1 MMQKVGSD
9 TDLGTAKE
17 LLQGKLSFFRGMT
30 AEQLT
35 LQQEYFSFKQVAAGE
50 ELWHE
55 GEAGEYL
62 AFVLSGCMQLKKDT
76 EFGGKSVVVGVFSSG
91 AVIGELSFS
100 RNDVR
105 VVTAAALEDSQV
117 AILTRACFDTLAKE
131 HPALGVKLLETVLQA
146 TCKRLEKSYERLAA
160 IF

>member
-1 MMQKVGSD
+1 MKQMGADEK
-9 TDLGTAKE
+9 
-17 LLQGKLSFFRGMT
+17 LLQDKLPFFRGLNADQM
-30 AEQLT
+30 A
-35 LQQEYFSFKQVAAGE
+35 LQQAYFSVKQVSAGQ

-55 GEAGEYL
+55 GQPGEYL

-76 EFGGKSVVVGVFSSG
+76 EFGGTPVVVGVFSAG

-105 VVTAAALEDSQV
+105 VVTAAALDESRV
-117 AILTRACFDTLAKE
+117 AILTRPRFEALVKE
-131 HPALGVKLLETVLQA
+131 HPELGVKLLETVLQA

>member
-1 MMQKVGSD
+1 MNRGAGGRTNDAAVES
-9 TDLGTAKE
+9 
-17 LLQGKLSFFRGMT
+17 LLRESLPFFRGLN
-30 AEQLT
+30 AEQVT
-35 LQQEYFSFKQVAAGE
+35 LQLAYFSVRQVAVGE
-50 ELWHE
+50 ELWRE
-55 GEAGEYL
+55 GEPGEYL

-76 EFGGKSVVVGVFSSG
+76 EFSGKSVVVGVFSAG

-105 VVTAAALEDSQV
+105 VVTAAALEDCQV
-117 AILTRACFDTLAKE
+117 AVLTRSRFDALVQDY
-131 HPALGVKLLETVLQA
+131 PALGVKLLETVLQA

>member
-1 MMQKVGSD
+1 MSRGAVSGVSGEIAEK
-9 TDLGTAKE
+9 
-17 LLQGKLSFFRGMT
+17 LLREKLPFFRGLS
-30 AEQLT
+30 AEQMA
-35 LQQEYFSFKQVAAGE
+35 LQQTYFSLKQVAAGD

-62 AFVLSGCMQLKKDT
+62 AFVLSGCIQLKKDT
-76 EFGGKSVVVGVFSSG
+76 EFGGTPVVVGVFSDG

-105 VVTAAALEDSQV
+105 VVTAAALEDCQV
-117 AILTRACFDTLAKE
+117 AVLTRACFDALVKD
-131 HPALGVKLLETVLQA
+131 HPTLGVKLLEAVLQA

>member
-1 MMQKVGSD
+1 MNRGAGS
-9 TDLGTAKE
+9 GTNGAAVE
-17 LLQGKLSFFRGMT
+17 SLLQDRLSFFRGLN
-30 AEQLT
+30 AEQVA
-35 LQQEYFSFKQVAAGE
+35 LQQAYFSVRQVAVGE
-50 ELWHE
+50 ELWRE
-55 GEAGEYL
+55 GDPGEYL

-76 EFGGKSVVVGVFSSG
+76 EFGGKSVVVGVFSAG

-105 VVTAAALEDSQV
+105 VVTAAALEDCQV
-117 AILTRACFDTLAKE
+117 AVLPRSGFDALVQD

>member
-1 MMQKVGSD
+1 MSRGAGSEIS
-9 TDLGTAKE
+9 GEVVEK
-17 LLQGKLSFFRGMT
+17 LLQEKLSFFRGLS
-30 AEQLT
+30 AEQLA
-35 LQQEYFSFKQVAAGE
+35 LQQAYFSVKQVAAGD

-76 EFGGKSVVVGVFSSG
+76 EFGGTPVVVGVFSDG

-105 VVTAAALEDSQV
+105 VLTAAALENSQV
-117 AILTRACFDTLAKE
+117 AVLTRPRFDALVKE
-131 HPALGVKLLETVLQA
+131 YPALGVKLLEAVLQA

>member
-1 MMQKVGSD
+1 MNQVAGPE
-9 TDLGTAKE
+9 TDNAVLSRLLREKMPLFRKLDAE
-17 LLQGKLSFFRGMT
+17 QVALLQP
-30 AEQLT
+30 
-35 LQQEYFSFKQVAAGE
+35 YFSLRKVAAGE

-55 GEAGEYL
+55 GEPGEYL

-76 EFGGKSVVVGVFSSG
+76 EFGGKQVVVGVFSAG

-105 VVTAAALEDSQV
+105 VVTAAALEECQLAV
-117 AILTRACFDTLAKE
+117 LTRPRFDALMKD
-131 HPALGVKLLETVLQA
+131 HPALGALLLEIVLQA
-146 TCKRLEKSYERLAA
+146 ACKRLEKSYERLAS

>member
-1 MMQKVGSD
+1 MKQMGAAE
-9 TDLGTAKE
+9 G
-17 LLQGKLSFFRGMT
+17 LLHDKLSFFRGLSADQM
-30 AEQLT
+30 A
-35 LQQEYFSFKQVAAGE
+35 LQQAYFSVRQVVAGE

-76 EFGGKSVVVGVFSSG
+76 EFGGTPVVVGVFSAG

-117 AILTRACFDTLAKE
+117 AVLTRPHFEALVKD
-131 HPALGVKLLETVLQA
+131 HPELGVKLLEAVLQA

>member
-1 MMQKVGSD
+1 MNRGVGTEADGATVES
-9 TDLGTAKE
+9 
-17 LLQGKLSFFRGMT
+17 LLQEKLPFFRGLDAAQVT
-30 AEQLT
+30 QLKT
-35 LQQEYFSFKQVAAGE
+35 YFSVRTIAARE

-55 GEAGEYL
+55 GEPGEYL

-76 EFGGKSVVVGVFSSG
+76 EFGGKPVVVGVFSAG

-105 VVTAAALEDSQV
+105 IVTAAALEECQV
-117 AILTRACFDTLAKE
+117 AVLTRTRFAALVKD

>member
-1 MMQKVGSD
+1 MKQVGSD
-9 TDLGTAKE
+9 GKQLIA
-17 LLQGKLSFFRGMT
+17 KLSFFRGLS
-30 AEQLT
+30 AEEIT
-35 LQQEYFSFKQVAAGE
+35 LQQGYFSVRKVVAGE

-76 EFGGKSVVVGVFSSG
+76 EFGGTPVVVGVFSPG

-100 RNDVR
+100 RNDLR
-105 VVTAAALEDSQV
+105 VVTAAALEDSRV
-117 AILTRACFDTLAKE
+117 AILTRASFDALVNE
-131 HPALGVKLLETVLQA
+131 HPGLGVKLLEAVLQA

>member
-1 MMQKVGSD
+1 MSRGAGSE
-9 TDLGTAKE
+9 TNGAAVE
-17 LLQGKLSFFRGMT
+17 ALLQEKLSFFRGLN
-30 AEQLT
+30 AELVA
-35 LQQEYFSFKQVAAGE
+35 LQQAYFSVRQVAAGE

-76 EFGGKSVVVGVFSSG
+76 EFGGKPVVVGVFSAG

-105 VVTAAALEDSQV
+105 VVTAAALEDCQV
-117 AILTRACFDTLAKE
+117 AVLTRSRFDALVKD

>member
-1 MMQKVGSD
+1 MSQGGGTESGSA
-9 TDLGTAKE
+9 TVE
-17 LLQGKLSFFRGMT
+17 SLLQEMLPFFRGLN
-30 AEQLT
+30 AEQVAYLKT
-35 LQQEYFSFKQVAAGE
+35 YFSVRTVAVRE

-55 GEAGEYL
+55 GEPGEYL

-76 EFGGKSVVVGVFSSG
+76 EFGGKPVVVGVFSEG

-105 VVTAAALEDSQV
+105 VVTAAALEECQV
-117 AILTRACFDTLAKE
+117 AILTRTRFDSLVKD
-131 HPALGVKLLETVLQA
+131 HPTLGVRLLETVLQA